1 MKAPYRN
8 AIRSKESIKKALISL
23 LEQKQDISEI
33 TVSEIVEL
41 ADVNRGTFYNHYNN
55 IMDVVEELENNMLDG
70 LTSCFKATAASKDI
84 RGFIKSLTMF
94 FRENGEACRAIA
106 KDLSRSVFDSLKI
119 KFLIQMKTIQ
129 PNIDEFKMLFI
140 INGLAGIYFNYFENR
155 INLSL
160 DDIEAQAID
169 LIEKMVK

>member
-1 MKAPYRN
+1 M
-8 AIRSKESIKKALISL
+8 IF
-23 LEQKQDISEI
+23 
-33 TVSEIVEL
+33 
-41 ADVNRGTFYNHYNN
+41 G
-55 IMDVVEELENNMLDG
+55 
-70 LTSCFKATAASKDI
+70 
-84 RGFIKSLTMF
+84 
-94 FRENGEACRAIA
+94 
-106 KDLSRSVFDSLKI
+106 
-119 KFLIQMKTIQ
+119 QMKTIQ

>member
-55 IMDVVEELENNMLDG
+55 IMDVVEELENNLLDG
-70 LTSCFKATAASKDI
+70 LTSCFKATDI

-94 FRENGEACRAIA
+94 FRENGEACKAIA
-106 KDLSRSVFDSLKI
+106 KDLSRIVFDSLKI
-119 KFLIQMKTIQ
+119 RFLIQMKTIQ